1 MSGLVS
7 LLQESGEGRDVGR
20 EVGREEWKVIFS
32 EGRRGVEGATDKA
45 DPPPAPTPVS
55 RYSKKASLSGCPS
68 ESCPPPPL
76 QSPESGR

>member
-32 EGRRGVEGATDKA
+32 EGRRGVEGATDKGLEA
-45 DPPPAPTPVS
+45 RAERGV
-55 RYSKKASLSGCPS
+55 
-68 ESCPPPPL
+68 
-76 QSPESGR
+76 